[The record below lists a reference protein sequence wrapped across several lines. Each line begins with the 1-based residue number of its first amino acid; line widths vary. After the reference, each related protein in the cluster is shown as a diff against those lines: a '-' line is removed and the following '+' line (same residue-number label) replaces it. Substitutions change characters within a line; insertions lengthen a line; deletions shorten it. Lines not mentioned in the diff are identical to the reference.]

1 MLSKFY
7 GLLVGEKVGKEE
19 RGKLEE
25 EGKIKSLWYA
35 WFWQMRWNFPD
46 AFSPKAY
53 NWNVAHLFWKK
64 EMK

>member
-25 EGKIKSLWYA
+25 EGKIKSL
-35 WFWQMRWNFPD
+35 
-46 AFSPKAY
+46 
-53 NWNVAHLFWKK
+53 
-64 EMK
+64 